1 MRAPFFLLDSSQMS
15 REINY
20 DQCYQT
26 LNLKPGASLAEIK
39 QRYRELARRYH
50 PDKVPSAQRESATL
64 QFQRINAAKEV
75 LEAYW
80 EEQRSAPSNAVHQR
94 FQQEVLRRREEEQR
108 QRTETPWRSRTEPSR
123 PPQRQ
128 RPAESET
135 PYEPAKQRRHTFREP
150 SSVSFLDRVFIVLIA
165 ETSIFL
171 ILWFGYHGLSDIHTS
186 LVRLQVYTAHAL
198 MLKVSFGLLVLAL
211 LVCGYVAGIALILL
225 AFLLL
230 VIPHERLL
238 HMLSGRRKRSANPF
252 PYLSRPL
259 SARRK

>member
-1 MRAPFFLLDSSQMS
+1 MS

-50 PDKVPSAQRESATL
+50 PDTVPSAQRDRATL

-80 EEQRSAPSNAVHQR
+80 EKQRSAPPSALHQR
-94 FQQEVLRRREEEQR
+94 FQEVLRRREEEQR
-108 QRTETPWRSRTEPSR
+108 QRVETPWRLRTEPPH

-128 RPAESET
+128 RPTESET
-135 PYEPAKQRRHTFREP
+135 PYESAKQKRRASREK

-171 ILWFGYHGLSDIHTS
+171 ILWFGYHGLSDIHTA
-186 LVRLQVYTAHAL
+186 LVRLQVYTAHDL

-211 LVCGYVAGIALILL
+211 LVCGYVTGIALILL

-230 VIPHERLL
+230 VIPHERILR
-238 HMLSGRRKRSANPF
+238 MLSGRRKRSANPF
-252 PYLSRPL
+252 PHLSRPL